1 LKCEILY
8 ANNTCLHMFGFK
20 TVEEALAKDSAA
32 LFRNREDRKNI
43 LNILEQTGLL
53 HNIELEMVTP
63 KGKPIVVL
71 LNATL
76 ESDSISGM
84 MMDITEQ
91 KQADEV

>member
-1 LKCEILY
+1 
-8 ANNTCLHMFGFK
+8 
-20 TVEEALAKDSAA
+20 
-32 LFRNREDRKNI
+32 
-43 LNILEQTGLL
+43 
-53 HNIELEMVTP
+53 MVTP